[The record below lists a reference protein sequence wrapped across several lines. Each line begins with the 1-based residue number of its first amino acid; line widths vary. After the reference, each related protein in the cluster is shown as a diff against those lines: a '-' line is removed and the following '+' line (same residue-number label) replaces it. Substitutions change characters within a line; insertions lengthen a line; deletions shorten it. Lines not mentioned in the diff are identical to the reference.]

1 MWQIQFFEKCPYC
14 FSQWLYQFTFSPTV
28 HEGQGYPHRHQ
39 HLLFVFFLMIDILTG
54 VKQYLILVLIF
65 ISLIINS
72 DMDLFMYLLAIYVFF
87 GKMSIQKFCTFF
99 NWVTYFFDID
109 LCELFCIFWMLVLYQ
124 SYSYQILSPIQYVVF
139 LFC

>member
-1 MWQIQFFEKCPYC
+1 
-14 FSQWLYQFTFSPTV
+14 
-28 HEGQGYPHRHQ
+28 
-39 HLLFVFFLMIDILTG
+39 MIDILTG

-65 ISLIINS
+65 IFLIINS

-87 GKMSIQKFCTFF
+87 GKMSIQKLCTFF

-109 LCELFCIFWMLVLYQ
+109 FCELFCIFWMLVLYQ